1 MLQENTGTPA
11 QMTERPRE
19 SAADRRAHPRIPST
33 QLGVTRVHIPNRA
46 TVSLVDL
53 SAGGALLELPF
64 QIQPASRFA
73 VKLDTAVEQV
83 EVPIQLLRCYV
94 ANLNGGVTYHAAG
107 AFDNLLDV
115 EALAQR
121 ASTAVRR
128 LLGSLERLQQGVRK
142 AAVNSRHDAAF
153 NEVLGGTITS
163 LRRGESIDLV
173 ALKVKSHLTQTY
185 PSLVV
190 VPRTASLFNQVSS
203 VSAFGLTFTS
213 PHALSMH
220 DRRLLKAAAQLIAL
234 LEDTRREMRDEMGE
248 DQPHGPQVIRTASD
262 WIAAHPDV
270 DHRQPRRP
278 RPVAPPVRPSDRDAA
293 WKAIESLIS
302 KAAVL

>member
-1 MLQENTGTPA
+1 MVEENTGTPA
-11 QMTERPRE
+11 QTIERLKE
-19 SAADRRAHPRIPST
+19 SPADRRAHPRIPST

-107 AFDNLLDV
+107 AFDNLLNV
-115 EALAQR
+115 QALAQR
-121 ASTAVRR
+121 ASTAARR
-128 LLGSLERLQQGVRK
+128 LLGSLERLQLGVRK
-142 AAVNSRHDAAF
+142 AAAHSRHDAAF
-153 NEVLGGTITS
+153 HEVLSGTITW

-190 VPRTASLFNQVSS
+190 VPATASLFNQVSA
-203 VSAFGLTFTS
+203 VTAFGLTFTS

-220 DRRLLKAAAQLIAL
+220 DRRLLKAAAQLLAL
-234 LEDTRREMRDEMGE
+234 LEDTRQEMRDELDGNE
-248 DQPHGPQVIRTASD
+248 PHAPEVIRTASD
-262 WIAAHPDV
+262 WLAAHASGDQ
-270 DHRQPRRP
+270 RQLRRP
-278 RPVAPPVRPSDRDAA
+278 RQSAPPVSPSDRDAA